1 MPFKEHLYSL
11 HNFWESLC
19 YLSLYI
25 NPDLNV
31 MIPISEIR
39 KWKSS
44 KFDLSVQNPMA
55 KLVVRIG
62 LLFGSVS
69 SKAV

>member
-1 MPFKEHLYSL
+1 
-11 HNFWESLC
+11 
-19 YLSLYI
+19 
-25 NPDLNV
+25 